1 MILKLNKKTIEIFQN
16 NVPDNIH
23 KVDITYEFELGTNH
37 LTPVLEINN
46 KQFIGN
52 NIVIDLDYPQDYI
65 NLQVKL
71 IDVHGNIVKLYTG
84 TFLYYKMCIIGDQRF
99 IDIFYELRR
108 LYKENKELKEKGEVI

>member
-1 MILKLNKKTIEIFQN
+1 MILKLNNKTIKVFQN

-37 LTPVLEINN
+37 LTPVLEANG

-52 NIVIDLDYPQDYI
+52 NIVIDLDYPQDTI

-71 IDVHGNIVKLYTG
+71 LDAYGNIVKLYTG
-84 TFLYYKMCIIGDQRF
+84 TFLYYKMCVIGDLRF
-99 IDIFYELRR
+99 TDIFYELTR
-108 LYKENKELKEKGEVI
+108 LYKENRELREKGEVI

>member
-1 MILKLNKKTIEIFQN
+1 MILKLNKKTIEVFQN

-52 NIVIDLDYPQDYI
+52 NIVIDLDYPHDYI

-84 TFLYYKMCIIGDQRF
+84 TFIYYKMCIIGDQRF
-99 IDIFYELRR
+99 IDIFHELRR